1 MYKPDDLKKAILYLK
16 AQEGR
21 SFLMFPEKDI
31 DAFVRQILEKNG
43 NGAHTYDH
51 TRRVLSVAL
60 EIGKNIGANIR
71 VLGAASLLH
80 DIGRPEEERTTES
93 HSIISGRISRE
104 FLPNIGY
111 SKEEINHIVSVI
123 RTHRFSEGI
132 EPTSIEG
139 KILSDADKIDAI
151 GAVGI
156 FRAVSQAAI
165 KGRGI
170 VGFLTHADEKLLK
183 LASLLYTEEA
193 KMIAKERHNTLEIF
207 VNHLKKETKE
217 S

>member
-1 MYKPDDLKKAILYLK
+1 
-16 AQEGR
+16 
-21 SFLMFPEKDI
+21 MFPEREI
-31 DAFVRQILEKNG
+31 DAFVKQILEEKG

-60 EIGKNIGANIR
+60 EIGKKVRSNIR

-80 DIGRPEEERTTES
+80 DIGRSEEEKTKES

-104 FLPNIGY
+104 FLPSIGY
-111 SKEEINHIVSVI
+111 STEEINHIVAVI

-151 GAVGI
+151 GAIGV
-156 FRAVSQAAI
+156 FRAVTQVAV

-170 VGFLTHADEKLLK
+170 EGFLTHANEKLLK
-183 LASLLYTEEA
+183 LAGLLYTEEA
-193 KMIAKERHNTLEIF
+193 KRIAKERHNVLEVF
-207 VNHLKKETKE
+207 VNQLKKETQE